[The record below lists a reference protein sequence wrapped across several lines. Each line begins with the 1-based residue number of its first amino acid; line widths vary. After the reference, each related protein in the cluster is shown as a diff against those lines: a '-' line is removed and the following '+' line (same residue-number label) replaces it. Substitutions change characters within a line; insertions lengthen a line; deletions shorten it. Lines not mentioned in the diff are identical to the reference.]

1 MKVIARTGIKVPK
14 EGRGFTDCETVQEA
28 EPTAYYLRR
37 IKDGDLLR
45 APESA
50 NESAASASAK
60 TTAKTTKTTEGAQ

>member
-14 EGRGFTDCETVQEA
+14 EGRGFIDCETVQEV

-50 NESAASASAK
+50 SAK
-60 TTAKTTKTTEGAQ
+60 TAAKTTKTTEGAQ